1 VVPEDRL
8 VVSLQVKT
16 NGRQE
21 RCRRLPLNLS
31 ERGARLATP
40 LHLRLR
46 IIICARARLFQK
58 GPLQNLGLARI
69 RRDLCEHKRNASQPL
84 PFFPFLSPSRPDP
97 QSEREGDLE
106 PFLVYLLFGDR
117 EEGHGGDL

>member
-8 VVSLQVKT
+8 VVSYRSKPTV
-16 NGRQE
+16 GRNAAE
-21 RCRRLPLNLS
+21 DYPLNLS